1 MITKIVNGHLVM
13 PEGITDGTLVLE
25 NGKIRGIETAASA
38 ERGTAAPALKEAEI
52 LDACGLFV
60 CPGFIDEHVHSY
72 SKGGA
77 RLSFL
82 KEPEQAAKAHLLAGT
97 TTITPS
103 IAYNVFRE
111 DFFAAIQKIREAM
124 KAEHTTI
131 AGIHMEGPFVNPR
144 FGAHSERA
152 WTYDKASFLA
162 LLSAAGEDLLH
173 MTYAPELPYAPEM
186 EAELSARGIGMDL
199 GHTAFSP
206 ADALRAK
213 KAGAAVIT
221 HLFDAMGCYRGPES
235 AEDTGDLQEQASAIA
250 LSMDGF
256 FYELICDSRSCHVKP
271 ASMKLA
277 YRAAGEDRIITVS
290 DASTTGD
297 PYDPAD
303 YPETDLRSAED
314 LNINEIG
321 QLSGSRLTVLES
333 ARNFM
338 NVTGCGLRA
347 AVKTATYNPARALK
361 LSGRVGSLL
370 PGRDADI
377 LFTDGSLMLKRVIKH
392 GMNVTVY

>member
-25 NGKIRGIETAASA
+25 NGKIQGIETSASA
-38 ERGTAAPALKEAEI
+38 DRPAAAPEI
-52 LDACGLFV
+52 LDARGLFV

-152 WTYDKASFLA
+152 WTYDKASFLK

-213 KAGAAVIT
+213 KTGAAVIT
-221 HLFDAMGCYRGPES
+221 HLFDAMGCFRGPES

-256 FYELICDSRSCHVKP
+256 FYELICDSRCCHVKP
-271 ASMKLA
+271 ASVNLA

-314 LNINEIG
+314 LNIK
-321 QLSGSRLTVLES
+321 LSGSRLTVLES

-377 LFTDGSLMLKRVIKH
+377 LFTDGSLILKRVIKH
-392 GMNVTVY
+392 GMTVTVY